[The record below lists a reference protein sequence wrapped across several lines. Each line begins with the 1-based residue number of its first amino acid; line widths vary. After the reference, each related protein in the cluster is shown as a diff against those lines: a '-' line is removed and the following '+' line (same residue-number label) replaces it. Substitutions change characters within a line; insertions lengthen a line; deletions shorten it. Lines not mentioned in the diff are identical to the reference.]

1 MILESGMIWHSVA
14 IMTVFGYF
22 DQGTK
27 TDWLIRINFPA
38 SDDFEP
44 YSLTLPPLVCA

>member
-1 MILESGMIWHSVA
+1 MNRHPVA
-14 IMTVFGYF
+14 MVKVFVHF

-27 TDWLIRINFPA
+27 AGWLIRSNFPA